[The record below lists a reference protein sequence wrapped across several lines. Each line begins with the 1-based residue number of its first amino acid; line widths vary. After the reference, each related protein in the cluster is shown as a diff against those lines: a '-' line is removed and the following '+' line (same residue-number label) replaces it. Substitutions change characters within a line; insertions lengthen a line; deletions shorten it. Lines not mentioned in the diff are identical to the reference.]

1 MAQHLHVTLITVKGF
16 ATIEVLGQKVVMLAA
31 TRVLSH
37 LSTQPRRGLI
47 TKVSHRV

>member
-1 MAQHLHVTLITVKGF
+1 MRADELMRV
-16 ATIEVLGQKVVMLAA
+16 VLGHKVVMLAA
-31 TRVLSH
+31 TRVLPH